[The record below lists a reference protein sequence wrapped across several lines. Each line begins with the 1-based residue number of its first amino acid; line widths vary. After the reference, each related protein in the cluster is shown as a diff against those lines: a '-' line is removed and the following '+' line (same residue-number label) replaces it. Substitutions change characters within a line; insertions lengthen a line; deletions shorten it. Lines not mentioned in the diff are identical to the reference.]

1 MPTTYKRQGLQGT
14 TSVSSYGTLYT
25 VPTTTP
31 STTAVLSTISICNT
45 AASSAT
51 YRIGFA
57 TGAVEPSAADWLV
70 YGGTVPANDT
80 VFLTIGVTLSGG
92 TLIRVSSSANTV
104 SFQAF
109 ISEIT

>member
-14 TSVSSYGTLYT
+14 TAVSTYGTLYT
-25 VPTTTP
+25 VPAA
-31 STTAVLSTISICNT
+31 TTAVLSTIAICNT
-45 AASSAT
+45 AGASAT

-57 TGAVEPSAADWLV
+57 TSAIEPSAADWLV

-80 VFLTIGVTLSGG
+80 VFLTIGVTLNTG
-92 TLIRVSSSANTV
+92 TLIRVSSSANTI